1 MSLERL
7 DRAASA
13 AACDTLTQLGG
24 SLINLGVWTLWAKG
38 VGLIPLAAGMASNL
52 AYNYACSEQEIG
64 EAPNSSPARGCQELS
79 AGSGSIYLNPPGGS
93 PVMVYGNATGYK
105 LGNSYTQGGNT
116 LYWWSVQTRIDGPY
130 IDEGTP
136 LTVPPGFTVEL
147 VLGPGAN
154 CRTNAP
160 FVPPVPPPI
169 ETYPYTDPETGCV
182 LNVDFQGFLQA
193 SEGGDVA
200 PVYLIQSPSDDSRA
214 NGGRIVGG
222 CNFAPTIYYGG
233 PGGPQGPGG
242 PSGPSGPVNIPVD
255 PDDPQ
260 EDGPNGEPWWTD
272 YVKAALGGVVA
283 GITEQVIEAFLEGEQ
298 PAMIYRAVSVCE
310 KDESGEPIS
319 EAVEIPIP
327 ALKAPA
333 AQIARLDAIVE
344 LLQAHKNFKQPIC
357 GNESVESE
365 GDFRTISFRSESTS
379 PYGKSRLRKRFR
391 YRSMSGLGLDSIV
404 DHWRDFTWESGPIRV
419 RHIGASWGAPEV
431 WAATESEGK
440 RVIRHAGGE
449 AGIDPDQVGRWSTRR
464 SNSSRLGVS
473 DTMKVDTTGGYFWI
487 TCRDGSDNRPIA
499 AISSDY

>member
-64 EAPNSSPARGCQELS
+64 EAPNNSPARGCQELS
-79 AGSGSIYLNPPGGS
+79 AGSGSIYLNPPSGS
-93 PVMVYGNATGYK
+93 PVMTYGKATGYK
-105 LGNSYTQGGNT
+105 LGNSYTQGENT
-116 LYWWSVQTRIDGPY
+116 LYWWSVQERIDGPY
-130 IDEGTP
+130 IEQMIP
-136 LTVPPGFTVEL
+136 LTVPPGYTVEL

-200 PVYLIQSPSDDSRA
+200 PVYLIQSPPDDSRA
-214 NGGRIVGG
+214 DGGRIVGG

-260 EDGPNGEPWWTD
+260 EPGPNGEPWWTN

-283 GITEQVIEAFLEGEQ
+283 GITEEVIEGFFAGEQ
-298 PAMIYRAVSVCE
+298 PSMIYRAVSVCE

-357 GNESVESE
+357 NGKPKLE
-365 GDFRTISFRSESTS
+365 GDWVTLRFESDEPS
-379 PYGKSRLRKRFR
+379 PNSNRAIRKLLR
-391 YRSMSGLGLDSIV
+391 YRSKSGAGLGAITDY
-404 DHWRDFTWESGPIRV
+404 WRGFTWTTGQVIV
-419 RHIGASWGAPEV
+419 AHKGAWWGTPQV
-431 WAATESEGK
+431 WAVSANEGK
-440 RVIRHAGGE
+440 RVLRHVARE
-449 AGIDPDQVGRWSTRR
+449 AGIDPDQVGEWVISG
-464 SNSSRLGVS
+464 SRDPRYGVS
-473 DTMKVDTTGGYFWI
+473 LPVKFAQLDGGPWV
-487 TCRDGSDNRPIA
+487 TQRDSPSGPPLINR
-499 AISSDY
+499 

>member
-64 EAPNSSPARGCQELS
+64 EAPNNSPARGCQELS
-79 AGSGSIYLNPPGGS
+79 AGSGSIYLNPPGGP
-93 PVMVYGNATGYK
+93 PVMTYGKATGYK

-116 LYWWSVQTRIDGPY
+116 LYWWSVQTKIDGPY
-130 IDEGTP
+130 IEEMVP
-136 LTVPPGFTVEL
+136 LTVPPGYTVEL

-200 PVYLIQSPSDDSRA
+200 PVYLIQSPPDDSRA

-260 EDGPNGEPWWTD
+260 EDGPDGEPWWTD

-283 GITEQVIEAFLEGEQ
+283 GITEQVIEGFLEGEQ
-298 PAMIYRAVSVCE
+298 PPMIYRAVSVCE

-333 AQIARLDAIVE
+333 AQIARLDAIAE

-357 GNESVESE
+357 GNEKPPLRGQWVTTRWESDE
-365 GDFRTISFRSESTS
+365 KMVDSGRRM
-379 PYGKSRLRKRFR
+379 RKLFR
-391 YRSMSGLGLDSIV
+391 YRTESTRDLGQLSDY
-404 DHWRDFTWESGPIRV
+404 WRDFVWKSGPVCV
-419 RHIGASWGAPEV
+419 RHQGAWWGDPQV
-431 WAATESEGK
+431 WAESAEEGK
-440 RVIRHAGGE
+440 RVIRHAATE
-449 AGIDPDQVGRWSTRR
+449 AGLDPDQ
-464 SNSSRLGVS
+464 
-473 DTMKVDTTGGYFWI
+473 TGGW
-487 TCRDGSDNRPIA
+487 
-499 AISSDY
+499 AISSSRSPRYGMSGTMRILKKEGFPWVASRDGADWPNMLAM

>member
-64 EAPNSSPARGCQELS
+64 EAPNNSPARGCQELS
-79 AGSGSIYLNPPGGS
+79 AGSGSIYLNPPDGS

-116 LYWWSVQTRIDGPY
+116 LYWWSVQTKIDGPY
-130 IDEGTP
+130 IEEMVP
-136 LTVPPGFTVEL
+136 LTVPPGYTVEL

-214 NGGRIVGG
+214 GGGRIVGG

-260 EDGPNGEPWWTD
+260 EPGPNGEPWWTD

-283 GITEQVIEAFLEGEQ
+283 GITEQVIESFLEGEQ
-298 PAMIYRAVSVCE
+298 PPMIYRAVSVCE

-391 YRSMSGLGLDSIV
+391 YRSMSGLGLDAIV
-404 DHWRDFTWESGPIRV
+404 DHWKDFTWESGPIRV
-419 RHIGASWGAPEV
+419 RHIAASWGSPEV